1 MNQRHATVAIPVR
14 NGGELF
20 KLTLTALAHQTIE
33 HELLVCD
40 SGSSDGSVAIAR
52 DHGARVLEIPPAS
65 FGHGATRNLLMRE
78 AQGSHVAMLTQD
90 AEPADPGWLETM
102 LTGFDHAERIAVV
115 YGPYR
120 PRREASLAVRMELE
134 HWFTSLSPDGGPQ
147 VERLHDEERS
157 LPPGAFLGRR
167 GFLTDANAC
176 LARDAWERVPFREV
190 PYAEDRVLAIDML
203 RAGYAKA
210 FLPAA
215 AVLHSHDYTTME
227 ELRRCFDE
235 WRGLLEVY
243 GWREPAGIR
252 HGLRQLR
259 GALGRA
265 RRDPAYTGLGL
276 GGRAVTLGVLG
287 RHHMA
292 RLTGAQL
299 GSRTDRLPPAARR
312 RLSLERRSSFIPL
325 DLDAAAGRPPV
336 QENRS

>member
-1 MNQRHATVAIPVR
+1 VAIPVR

-20 KLTLTALAHQTIE
+20 KLTLAALARQTVK

-40 SGSSDGSVAIAR
+40 SGSSDGSVALAR

-78 AQGSHVAMLTQD
+78 AHGSHVALLTQD
-90 AEPADPGWLETM
+90 AEPGDPRWLETM
-102 LTGFDHAERIAVV
+102 LAGFAHAEDVAVV

-120 PRREASLAVRMELE
+120 PRHEASLAVRIELE
-134 HWFTSLSPDGGPQ
+134 HWFTSLSPDGGLTI
-147 VERLHDEERS
+147 ERLQGEERS
-157 LPPGAFLGRR
+157 LPAGAFIGRR

-176 LARDAWERVPFREV
+176 LARAAWERVPFRRV
-190 PYAEDRVLAIDML
+190 PYAEDRVLAIDLL

-210 FLPAA
+210 YLPAA
-215 AVLHSHDYTTME
+215 AVLHSHDYTTVE

-243 GWREPAGIR
+243 GWREPAGVA
-252 HGLRQLR
+252 HALRQLR

-276 GGRAVTLGVLG
+276 GGRAVALGALS

-299 GSRTDRLPPAARR
+299 GSRADRLPPAARR
-312 RLSLERRSSFIPL
+312 WLSLERRSSFMPL
-325 DLDAAAGRPPV
+325 DLDATPSRPPV
-336 QENRS
+336 QEHRS